1 MKFLLS
7 CLQPECPRR
16 RSPRGGRGLK
26 SAKLETR
33 STAAVSLSSRRAWIE
48 ISRTPTS
55 RLRPASPSSRRAW
68 IEIRMAQ
75 RPGPLRGPSLSSRRA
90 WIEIRTGTATA
101 SPFSCRSPHGERGLK
116 SHAGDG
122 QAVKAAS
129 PSSRRAWIEI
139 FASMP
144 WSSPSNL
151 SPSSRR
157 AWIEIPA
164 VRPDVQTAVVALL
177 AEGVD

>member
-1 MKFLLS
+1 MFINILLSRSPRGGRGLKFLLS

-139 FASMP
+139 CCPSMRF
-144 WSSPSNL
+144 L
-151 SPSSRR
+151 QR
-157 AWIEIPA
+157 
-164 VRPDVQTAVVALL
+164 TVALL